1 MLTEQQVEEMKEQ
14 ITHNY
19 KELRKYHIQKLL
31 DYHGLTAGCV
41 RTQKQHKLTIPA
53 ELIDYIKA
61 YLTDCGYRVDLHH
74 GNNKISGEPYTLITL
89 FWGE

>member
-1 MLTEQQVEEMKEQ
+1 MEFIKAQDLKTVANILKALQFDVM
-14 ITHNY
+14 TSA
-19 KELRKYHIQKLL
+19 
-31 DYHGLTAGCV
+31 TAGCV

-53 ELIDYIKA
+53 ELIDHIKA

-74 GNNKISGEPYTLITL
+74 GNNKIGGEPYTLITL

>member
-1 MLTEQQVEEMKEQ
+1 MEFIKAQDLETVGHIMKALQ
-14 ITHNY
+14 F
-19 KELRKYHIQKLL
+19 
-31 DYHGLTAGCV
+31 DVMSSATAGCV

-53 ELIDYIKA
+53 ELIDYIKV

-74 GNNKISGEPYTLITL
+74 GNNKIGGEPYTLITL